1 MNKSNIT
8 FTLQI
13 IIPLMIIVIILL
25 VYPYSASQSV
35 ETGKKKYM
43 EHCSNCHGVNGEG
56 LRKLIPPIGD
66 PFHLKLESLAC
77 VIRYG
82 KHGSIEVNANIYSG
96 EMPGNFELE
105 NDEITAIIN
114 YLYQTFPD
122 PALPKSVTL
131 KEVNDV
137 LENCKSK

>member
-1 MNKSNIT
+1 MNKLNIGLA
-8 FTLQI
+8 LQI
-13 IIPLMIIVIILL
+13 IIPLMIIVIVIL
-25 VYPYSASQSV
+25 VYPYSTSQSV

-66 PFHLKLESLAC
+66 PVHLKLESLAC
-77 VIRYG
+77 MIRYG
-82 KHGSIEVNANIYSG
+82 KSGIIEVNANIYSG

-105 NDEITAIIN
+105 NDEIAAIMN
-114 YLYQTFPD
+114 YLYQSFPD
-122 PALPKSVTL
+122 SVLPKSVTL